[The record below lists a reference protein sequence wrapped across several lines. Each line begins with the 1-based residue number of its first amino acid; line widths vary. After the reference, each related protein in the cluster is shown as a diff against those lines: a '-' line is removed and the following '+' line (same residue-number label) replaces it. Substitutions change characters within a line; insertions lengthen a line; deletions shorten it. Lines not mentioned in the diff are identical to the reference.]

1 MKTYKGINYRFRPES
16 YWVDKGTR
24 QSILRNVKGT
34 QRRRII
40 DTALRMGC
48 FDQVADALVDSEISK
63 ELRRKLGA
71 IHPCFMG
78 GEYLPG
84 YLEGETEIARI
95 DLQSTTSDVIS
106 IRARMDDGEIHYR
119 VVDEYKGV
127 FSLPC
132 ESSKRPFS
140 MKEFVGFIEGTE
152 LTELFGPL
160 SLAYNEY
167 NLEYADSRDELRY
180 FTTISSEIYPQ
191 LYDHYEAVYDDW
203 VDEDEED
210 AE

>member
-1 MKTYKGINYRFRPES
+1 
-16 YWVDKGTR
+16 
-24 QSILRNVKGT
+24 
-34 QRRRII
+34 
-40 DTALRMGC
+40 
-48 FDQVADALVDSEISK
+48 
-63 ELRRKLGA
+63 
-71 IHPCFMG
+71 
-78 GEYLPG
+78 
-84 YLEGETEIARI
+84 
-95 DLQSTTSDVIS
+95 
-106 IRARMDDGEIHYR
+106 
-119 VVDEYKGV
+119 
-127 FSLPC
+127 
-132 ESSKRPFS
+132 